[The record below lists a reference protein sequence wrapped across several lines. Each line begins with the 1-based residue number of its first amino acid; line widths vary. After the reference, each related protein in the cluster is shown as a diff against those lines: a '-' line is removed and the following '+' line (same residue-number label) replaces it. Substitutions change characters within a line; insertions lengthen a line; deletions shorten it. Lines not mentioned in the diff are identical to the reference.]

1 MNFKSKLKD
10 TGTSIFAV
18 MTALAN
24 EQGAINLSQGFPDF
38 TVDAQ
43 LIDNVDFF
51 MRAGFNQYPPMPG
64 VAHLR
69 EKISLLTKEFYGR
82 EYDIDKEITVTS
94 GATEALFAA
103 ITATVDSDDEVIVF
117 DPAYD
122 SYVPSILLNKGI
134 PVYIP
139 LTFPSFK
146 IDWDLLKS
154 KITGKTKLIMLN
166 FPHNPTGSTLHED
179 DLNTLTEIIR
189 DKNIFIIS
197 DEVYEHI
204 VFDGKQHQS
213 VIRFP
218 ELADR
223 SFVIS
228 SFGKTFHITGWKV
241 GYCQAPVALTA
252 EFRKVHQ
259 FLTYA
264 TSAPFQY
271 AIAKYLEDFDK
282 VHTVKKMYEQKR
294 NYFLGL
300 IKNSRFKP
308 LHSEGTYFQ
317 TLDYSEITDER
328 DTDFA
333 VKVTKEFGVA
343 SIPIS
348 VFYSDKKDYKLLRFC
363 FAKND
368 ETLKTAAERLC
379 RI

>member
-1 MNFKSKLKD
+1 MKFESKLKD

-24 EQGAINLSQGFPDF
+24 QHGAINLSQGFPDF
-38 TVDAQ
+38 TVDPQ
-43 LIDNVDFF
+43 LIDNVVYF
-51 MRAGFNQYPPMPG
+51 MRAGFNQYPPMTG
-64 VAHLR
+64 VTPLR
-69 EKISLLTKEFYGR
+69 ESISRLSKEFYGR
-82 EYDIDKEITVTS
+82 EYNIDTEITVTS

-103 ITATVDSDDEVIVF
+103 ISSTVDTGDEVIVF
-117 DPAYD
+117 EPAYD

-134 PVYIP
+134 PVYVP
-139 LTFPSFK
+139 LVSPDFK
-146 IDWDLLKS
+146 IDWNIFKS
-154 KITGKTKLIMLN
+154 KISNKTKLIILN

-179 DLNTLTEIIR
+179 DLKTLTEIIR

-204 VFDGKQHQS
+204 IFDGKEHQS
-213 VIRFP
+213 IIKFP
-218 ELADR
+218 ELAER

-241 GYCQAPVALTA
+241 GYCQAPSALMA

-282 VHTVKKMYEQKR
+282 VYEVKKMYEQKR
-294 NYFLGL
+294 NYFLEL
-300 IKNSRFKP
+300 IKGSRFKP

-317 TLDYSEITDER
+317 TLDYSVITDEY
-328 DTDFA
+328 DFDFA
-333 VKVTKEFGVA
+333 VRITKEFGVA

-348 VFYSDKKDYKLLRFC
+348 VFYSDKTDNKLLRFC

-368 ETLKTAAERLC
+368 ETLQTAAERIC